1 MEEPNEEEKIG
12 DGINGGKPLEDNGN
26 GEVIGTVVGDCRG
39 EAEKETFKYRDHPG
53 TSFYS
58 LPGDPENGVKDVG
71 GVVDP
76 PGCAPKN
83 PPPGEAIEGGEAGD
97 EGLPLPVFGGLMRFS
112 FCRLLKN
119 KKSKSLSKSTFLN
132 SKIMDYRLQNQTR
145 TTSFSI
151 LRESAT

>member
-1 MEEPNEEEKIG
+1 M
-12 DGINGGKPLEDNGN
+12 
-26 GEVIGTVVGDCRG
+26 
-39 EAEKETFKYRDHPG
+39 
-53 TSFYS
+53 
-58 LPGDPENGVKDVG
+58 
-71 GVVDP
+71 VDP

-83 PPPGEAIEGGEAGD
+83 PPGEAIEGGEAGD

-119 KKSKSLSKSTFLN
+119 KKSKSLSKEFDWLTS
-132 SKIMDYRLQNQTR
+132 MVYRLQNQTR

>member
-39 EAEKETFKYRDHPG
+39 EA
-53 TSFYS
+53 
-58 LPGDPENGVKDVG
+58 GDPENGVKDVG

-112 FCRLLKN
+112 FCR
-119 KKSKSLSKSTFLN
+119 
-132 SKIMDYRLQNQTR
+132 RLQNQTR

>member
-12 DGINGGKPLEDNGN
+12 DAINGGKPLEDIGN
-26 GEVIGTVVGDCRG
+26 GEVIGTVVGDTRG
-39 EAEKETFKYRDHPG
+39 EA
-53 TSFYS
+53 
-58 LPGDPENGVKDVG
+58 GDPENGVKDVG

-76 PGCAPKN
+76 PGCTPKN

-97 EGLPLPVFGGLMRFS
+97 EGLPLPVPPIGGLMRFS
-112 FCRLLKN
+112 FCR
-119 KKSKSLSKSTFLN
+119 
-132 SKIMDYRLQNQTR
+132 RLQNQTR